1 MMGNKRILI
10 ASWTFYPAWS
20 YGGIARVMYELASQ
34 YAKDGYEVDCISTDV
49 LDATTRHNKTEDRV
63 N

>member
-1 MMGNKRILI
+1 MRNKKILI
-10 ASWTFYPAWS
+10 ASRTFYPAWS

-49 LDATTRHNKTEDRV
+49 FDNMTRHNKTEDTV